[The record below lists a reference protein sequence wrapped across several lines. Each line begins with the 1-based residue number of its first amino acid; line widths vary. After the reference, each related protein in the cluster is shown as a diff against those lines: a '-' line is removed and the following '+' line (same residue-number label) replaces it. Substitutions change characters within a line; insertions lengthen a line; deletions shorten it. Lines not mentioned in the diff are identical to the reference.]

1 MPHADDMP
9 SPTRQLSA
17 RQFAILVVSGIVFWF
32 LGAVLI
38 RAVEPLGA
46 LEGYGAVLFY
56 ALLVPGTWPAIPLA
70 RKLASLRG
78 DQTALG
84 ITIATGTAIL
94 FDGCALRLIPDLYGP
109 NIAGAG
115 AVILWGGGVALMLG
129 VWMNRS

>member
-1 MPHADDMP
+1 MTHVDETPA
-9 SPTRQLSA
+9 TCRQLSA
-17 RQFAILVVSGIVFWF
+17 RQFAILIASGIAFWF
-32 LGAVLI
+32 LGALLI

-46 LEGYGAVLFY
+46 LEGFGVVLFY
-56 ALLVPGTWPAIPLA
+56 ALIVPGTWPAIPLI

-84 ITIATGTAIL
+84 ITIATATAVL

-115 AVILWGGGVALMLG
+115 AAILWGGGVALMLG